1 MSVHLQQAEKRVEAT
16 KVLLI
21 WGLAAL
27 KKKRKLRYISGSPQ
41 KIGAGHSERCLK
53 KEWSSSYPLGA
64 PALCLHVSVCACM
77 CASIHNTALVVQ
89 PHAPLHLSKPV
100 PWWSFKSWG
109 AFYRGAMVSVLATLA
124 PSLEHCF
131 FVEIHWFDSDGF
143 SQADSPVGH
152 CGQTK
157 LFLSLGSG
165 VKTGKGC
172 LSGSASAARASGL
185 ICLFPWPL
193 APYPT
198 WLSLTTASN

>member
-1 MSVHLQQAEKRVEAT
+1 
-16 KVLLI
+16 
-21 WGLAAL
+21 
-27 KKKRKLRYISGSPQ
+27 
-41 KIGAGHSERCLK
+41 
-53 KEWSSSYPLGA
+53 
-64 PALCLHVSVCACM
+64 
-77 CASIHNTALVVQ
+77 
-89 PHAPLHLSKPV
+89 
-100 PWWSFKSWG
+100 
-109 AFYRGAMVSVLATLA
+109 MVSVLATLA